1 MDIERL
7 KGLPILKAHFKKLA
21 NTSKAAYA
29 DLNLPDNTVG
39 VVYWKE
45 EDSWVVWNYWLE
57 DSIRAIKSETKDRGY
72 KIDALFF
79 ADKFEAKNYNG
90 AIGKLLHV
98 AVEAYANPENKTG
111 ANIEGIIVV
120 ELDFNDDPV
129 YFLMEDN
136 AFQDELT
143 KDEFCELWEYKCEAI
158 SIPEGTTTIKD
169 KSFADYTD
177 LKSIVIPDSVTE
189 IGKQA
194 FKGCTGMTSIVI
206 PDSVTEIGS
215 SAFSGCTGLTS
226 IVIGNSVTE
235 IGDNAFMGCTG
246 LTSIIVS
253 EGNGK
258 YDSRDNCNAIIET
271 EENTLIAGCKST
283 VIPDSVTKIGNYAF
297 RGCTGLTST
306 VIPDS
311 VTEIGDCAFY
321 DCTGLT
327 NVVIPDS
334 VTKIGD
340 NAFMGCTGLT
350 SIVIP
355 NSVTSIRRCAF
366 SGCTGLTSIV
376 IPSSI
381 KTIEWGGFNKCIS
394 LKSITIEGP
403 VEKIEEC
410 AFDRCTSL
418 KTLTLAAGIKKISKK
433 AFEDCTAIERI
444 NVPAKKAD
452 YYKKR
457 LPAEL
462 HSFITE
468 LPEEKKA
475 KKK

>member
-72 KIDALFF
+72 KIDALYF

-90 AIGKLLHV
+90 GILKLLHV

-158 SIPEGTTTIKD
+158 SIPEGTTTIKN
-169 KSFADYTD
+169 KSFANYTD

-189 IGKQA
+189 IGKEA
-194 FKGCTGMTSIVI
+194 FNGCTGLTSIVI
-206 PDSVTEIGS
+206 PDSVTVIGNY
-215 SAFSGCTGLTS
+215 AFSGCTGLTS

-235 IGDNAFMGCTG
+235 IKYHAFSNCTG

-283 VIPDSVTKIGNYAF
+283 VIPDSVTKIGESAF
-297 RGCTGLTST
+297 YGCTGLTSI

-311 VTEIGDCAFY
+311 VTEIGDWAFY
-321 DCTGLT
+321 
-327 NVVIPDS
+327 
-334 VTKIGD
+334 
-340 NAFMGCTGLT
+340 GCEGLT

-355 NSVTSIRRCAF
+355 GSVTEIGRSAF

-433 AFEDCTAIERI
+433 AFENCTAIERI

-457 LPAEL
+457 LPKNL
-462 HSFITE
+462 HGFIVE
-468 LPEEKKA
+468 Q
-475 KKK
+475 